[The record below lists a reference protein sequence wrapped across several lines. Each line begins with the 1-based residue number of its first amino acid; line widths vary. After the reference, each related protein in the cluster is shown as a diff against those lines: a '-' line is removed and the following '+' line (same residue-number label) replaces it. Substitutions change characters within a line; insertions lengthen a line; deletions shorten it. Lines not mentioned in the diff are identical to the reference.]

1 MKNFS
6 NNKTD
11 TSGTLNLLKGYLNE
25 CEAVIIGAGAGL
37 STAAGHTYSG
47 ERFKEHFS
55 DFESKYGFHDMYTG
69 GFYPFETS
77 DEFWAYWSRA
87 IYLNRYACEPGKP
100 YNDLKKIVAD
110 KEYFVL
116 TTNVDHLFQKSGF
129 DKERLFYTQGD
140 YGLFQCSFPCHD
152 STYDNEEAVRE
163 MVLRQSD
170 MRIPTELI
178 PRCPECGHLTVS
190 VIYRVLRQSGGRGVN
205 PVVRQ
210 VRPDGGCSDAEYLR
224 NLPVVQPLPV
234 HAPHLPHHISV
245 YLAHLTTWPFRC
257 MSRGGS
263 RTLPWTCRT
272 GIGPLPAYQT
282 GTWSRRGY

>member
-77 DEFWAYWSRA
+77 EEFWAYWSRA
-87 IYLNRYACEPGKP
+87 IDLNRYACEPGKP

-163 MVLRQSD
+163 MVLRQRD

-178 PRCPECGHLTVS
+178 PRCPECGREMTTNLRIDDKFVEDAGWHAAYGR
-190 VIYRVLRQSGGRGVN
+190 YRDFLKKYDGRKVLFLELGVGYNTPGIIKYPFMRMTALN
-205 PVVRQ
+205 PNAHYISINSD
-210 VRPDGGCSDAEYLR
+210 DGYIPAEIRNRALHIKADLGDALGFC
-224 NLPVVQPLPV
+224 
-234 HAPHLPHHISV
+234 A
-245 YLAHLTTWPFRC
+245 
-257 MSRGGS
+257 G
-263 RTLPWTCRT
+263 
-272 GIGPLPAYQT
+272 
-282 GTWSRRGY
+282 

>member
-77 DEFWAYWSRA
+77 EEFWAYWSRA

-140 YGLFQCSFPCHD
+140 YGLFQCSLPCHD

-163 MVLRQSD
+163 MVLRQRD

-178 PRCPECGHLTVS
+178 PRCPECGREMTTNLRIDDKFVEDEGWHAAYGR
-190 VIYRVLRQSGGRGVN
+190 YRDFLKKYDGRKVLFLELGVGYNTPGIIKYPFMRMTALN
-205 PVVRQ
+205 PNAHYISINSD
-210 VRPDGGCSDAEYLR
+210 DGYIPA
-224 NLPVVQPLPV
+224 
-234 HAPHLPHHISV
+234 
-245 YLAHLTTWPFRC
+245 
-257 MSRGGS
+257 
-263 RTLPWTCRT
+263 
-272 GIGPLPAYQT
+272 GIGNRALHIKADL
-282 GTWSRRGY
+282 GDALGFCAG

>member
-25 CEAVIIGAGAGL
+25 CEVVIIGAGAGL

-77 DEFWAYWSRA
+77 EEFWAYWSRA

-100 YNDLKKIVAD
+100 YDDLKKIVAD

-163 MVLRQSD
+163 MVLRQRD

-178 PRCPECGHLTVS
+178 PRCPECGREMTTNLRIDDKFVEDAGWHAAYGR
-190 VIYRVLRQSGGRGVN
+190 YRDFLKKYDGRKVLFLELGVGYNTPGIIKYPFMRMTALN
-205 PVVRQ
+205 PNARYISINSD
-210 VRPDGGCSDAEYLR
+210 DGYIPAEIENRALHIKADLGDALGFC
-224 NLPVVQPLPV
+224 
-234 HAPHLPHHISV
+234 A
-245 YLAHLTTWPFRC
+245 
-257 MSRGGS
+257 G
-263 RTLPWTCRT
+263 
-272 GIGPLPAYQT
+272 
-282 GTWSRRGY
+282 

>member
-77 DEFWAYWSRA
+77 EEFWAYWSRA

-140 YGLFQCSFPCHD
+140 YGLFQCSLPCHD

-163 MVLRQSD
+163 MVLRQRD

-178 PRCPECGHLTVS
+178 PRCPECGREMTTNLRIDDKFVEDAGWHAAYGR
-190 VIYRVLRQSGGRGVN
+190 YRDFLKKYDGRKVLFLELGVGYNTPGIIKYPFMRMTALN
-205 PVVRQ
+205 PNAHYISINSD
-210 VRPDGGCSDAEYLR
+210 DGYIPA
-224 NLPVVQPLPV
+224 
-234 HAPHLPHHISV
+234 
-245 YLAHLTTWPFRC
+245 
-257 MSRGGS
+257 
-263 RTLPWTCRT
+263 
-272 GIGPLPAYQT
+272 GIGNRALHIKADLRDAL
-282 GTWSRRGY
+282 GFCAG